1 MKDSNLKTMVKLLM
15 APVLVMALG
24 LVLLINPD
32 SASVLVSRVVGFVL
46 TLAGIGCVIGAI
58 FSSQGRIGKILS
70 AVIFLGASGWLN
82 ANPLML
88 ASILGRFVGIFL
100 MINGLQ
106 DLRRAWQRQQGF
118 VVPAV
123 VAAVGFALTV
133 LMPLSVSRLVFTLC
147 GIVILVIGIV
157 MISDRLKKRLW
168 LDDGSDPN
176 IIDAL

>member
-1 MKDSNLKTMVKLLM
+1 M
-15 APVLVMALG
+15 
-24 LVLLINPD
+24 
-32 SASVLVSRVVGFVL
+32 
-46 TLAGIGCVIGAI
+46 
-58 FSSQGRIGKILS
+58 
-70 AVIFLGASGWLN
+70 
-82 ANPLML
+82 
-88 ASILGRFVGIFL
+88 
-100 MINGLQ
+100 
-106 DLRRAWQRQQGF
+106 
-118 VVPAV
+118 VPAV